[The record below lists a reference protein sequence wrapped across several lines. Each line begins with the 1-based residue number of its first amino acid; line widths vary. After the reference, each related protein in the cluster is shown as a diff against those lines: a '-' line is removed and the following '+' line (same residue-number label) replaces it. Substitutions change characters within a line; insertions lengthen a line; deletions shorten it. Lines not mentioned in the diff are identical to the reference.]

1 LVLVQKL
8 LQKNKC
14 SYKTAIMPSTTY
26 SQGRHNMS
34 RILLAEDDEIMRET
48 LFDRLTKNGWQVDS
62 AKDGKEALSLVEQN
76 FYNLV
81 LSDIRMPGL
90 DGILLLDK
98 IHRISPDT
106 DVIMMTA
113 YGSVDNAV
121 DCLKKGAADYI
132 LKPFDMDDLTIR
144 VKRLLE
150 MQSIKARCFSLEEQ
164 YGQHRTPIIG
174 SSNPIK
180 SMLKM
185 IDQVAAAE
193 TTVLITGESGTGKE
207 LVAAAIHCNSQR
219 SKGPYIKINCAAIP
233 ENLMESELFGHE
245 KGSFTGADLR
255 KIGKF
260 EAANG
265 GTILLDEIG
274 EMPLAL
280 QSKLLRVLQ
289 EREIERIG
297 GNRTIKVDVRI
308 ICSTNKNLAAESRNG
323 TFREDL
329 YYRLQVIPVDVPPL
343 RERKEDIPVLCRYFL
358 DEFCREK
365 NEPLHMTDQTVHALM
380 DYDYPGNVRELKN
393 IVERI
398 SVLATEPVIEPWH
411 LPAGFADSSN
421 GETELSSLKLSTA
434 VAATEKSCILKALNT
449 TGGKRAKAAELLGIS
464 RKNLW
469 EKLKQH
475 KLSPE

>member
-1 LVLVQKL
+1 
-8 LQKNKC
+8 
-14 SYKTAIMPSTTY
+14 MP
-26 SQGRHNMS
+26 

-48 LFDRLTKNGWQVDS
+48 LFDRLSKNGWQVDG

-76 FYNLV
+76 YYNLV

-90 DGILLLDK
+90 DGTKLLDK
-98 IHRISPDT
+98 ILRISPDT

-113 YGSVDNAV
+113 YGSVENAV

-150 MQSIKARCFSLEEQ
+150 MQSIKARCSSLEEQ
-164 YGQHRTPIIG
+164 YGPQRLPIVG
-174 SSNPIK
+174 SSNAIK
-180 SMLKM
+180 SLLAM
-185 IDQVAAAE
+185 IDQVAVAE

-207 LVAAAIHCNSQR
+207 LVAAAIHFSSQR

-233 ENLMESELFGHE
+233 GSLMESELFGHE
-245 KGSFTGADLR
+245 KGSFTGADVR

-280 QSKLLRVLQ
+280 QAKLLRVLQ
-289 EREIERIG
+289 EKEIERIG
-297 GNRTIKVDVRI
+297 GNKTIKIDSRI
-308 ICSTNKNLAAESRNG
+308 ICSTSKKLADEARKGN
-323 TFREDL
+323 FREDL
-329 YYRLQVIPVDVPPL
+329 FYRLQVIPIEVPPL
-343 RERKEDIPVLCRYFL
+343 RERKEDIAELCRYFL
-358 DEFCREK
+358 DEFSKER
-365 NEPLHMTDQTVHALM
+365 NEPLQMTDQAILALM
-380 DYDYPGNVRELKN
+380 EYDYPGNVRELKN
-393 IVERI
+393 IIERI
-398 SVLATEPVIEPWH
+398 SVLATDPVIEPWH
-411 LPAGFADSSN
+411 LPTDFAGSN
-421 GETELSSLKLSTA
+421 VEATELSSLNLSAALA
-434 VAATEKSCILKALNT
+434 VTEKAIILKALRMT
-449 TGGKRAKAAELLGIS
+449 DGKRASAAELLGIS

-469 EKLKQH
+469 EKLKLH

>member
-1 LVLVQKL
+1 
-8 LQKNKC
+8 
-14 SYKTAIMPSTTY
+14 MP
-26 SQGRHNMS
+26 

-48 LFDRLTKNGWQVDS
+48 LFDKLSKNDWQVDC
-62 AKDGKEALSLVEQN
+62 AKDGKEALELVEQN
-76 FYNLV
+76 YYHLV

-90 DGILLLDK
+90 DGTLLLD
-98 IHRISPDT
+98 RILRVSPDT
-106 DVIMMTA
+106 DVILMTA
-113 YGSVDNAV
+113 YGSVESAV
-121 DCLKKGAADYI
+121 ECLKKGAADYI

-144 VKRLLE
+144 IQRLLE
-150 MQSIKARCFSLEEQ
+150 MQDIRARCLSLEER
-164 YGQHRTPIIG
+164 YGQKRSPIIG
-174 SSNPIK
+174 SSNSIK
-180 SMLKM
+180 SLLAL
-185 IDQVAAAE
+185 IDQVAASD

-207 LVAAAIHCNSQR
+207 LVAAAVHFNSQR
-219 SKGPYIKINCAAIP
+219 SKGPYILINCAAIP

-245 KGSFTGADLR
+245 KGSFTGAEAR

-274 EMPLAL
+274 DMPLAL

-297 GNRTIKVDVRI
+297 GTRTIKVNVRI
-308 ICSTNKNLAAESRNG
+308 LCSTSKNLADESRQGN
-323 TFREDL
+323 FREDL
-329 YYRLQVIPVDVPPL
+329 FYRLQVIPIEVPPL
-343 RERKEDIPVLCRYFL
+343 RHRKEDIPELCRYFL
-358 DEFCREK
+358 DEFSRER
-365 NEPLHMTDQTVHALM
+365 NEPLQISEQAVQALM

-398 SVLATEPVIEPWH
+398 SVLAPEPLIELWH
-411 LPAGFADSSN
+411 LPPDLADTV
-421 GETELSSLKLSTA
+421 ERQTEQSPLNLSACLA
-434 VAATEKSCILKALNT
+434 IVEKACIFKALRMT
-449 TGGKRAKAAELLGIS
+449 DGKRGKAAELLGIS

>member
-1 LVLVQKL
+1 
-8 LQKNKC
+8 
-14 SYKTAIMPSTTY
+14 
-26 SQGRHNMS
+26 MS

-76 FYNLV
+76 YYNLV
-81 LSDIRMPGL
+81 LSDIRMPGI
-90 DGILLLDK
+90 DGTQLLDK
-98 IHRISPDT
+98 ILRISPDT

-113 YGSVDNAV
+113 YGSVENAV

-144 VKRLLE
+144 VKRFLE

-164 YGQHRTPIIG
+164 YGQLRSPIIG
-174 SSNPIK
+174 SSNAIK

-219 SKGPYIKINCAAIP
+219 SKGPYIRINCAAIP

-245 KGSFTGADLR
+245 KGSFTGADVR

-308 ICSTNKNLAAESRNG
+308 ICSTNKNLAAESRKG
-323 TFREDL
+323 AFREDL
-329 YYRLQVIPVDVPPL
+329 YYRLQVIPIEVPPL
-343 RERKEDIPVLCRYFL
+343 RERKEDIPELCRYFL
-358 DEFCREK
+358 DEFSREK
-365 NEPLHMTDQTVHALM
+365 NEPLQMTDQTVHALM

-411 LPAGFADSSN
+411 LPAGFAGSSN
-421 GETELSSLKLSTA
+421 AERESDSLKLSTA
-434 VAATEKSCILKALNT
+434 VAATEKACILKALNT
-449 TGGKRAKAAELLGIS
+449 TGGKKVKAAELLGIS